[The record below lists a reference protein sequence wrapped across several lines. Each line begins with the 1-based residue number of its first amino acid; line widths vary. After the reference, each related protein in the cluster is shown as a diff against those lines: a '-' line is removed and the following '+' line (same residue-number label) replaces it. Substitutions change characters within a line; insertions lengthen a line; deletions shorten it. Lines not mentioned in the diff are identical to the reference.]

1 MKFVG
6 YMRVSTARQGQSG
19 LGLQAQEDA
28 IQQHVLGRG
37 GSLVQTFKEVES
49 GRDNSRPQLAKA
61 LELAGL
67 TGSTLVIAK
76 LDRLSRNAAFLLA
89 LQDSGVRFVATD
101 MPDANE
107 LTVGIMALVAQ
118 QERQAISQRTREAL
132 RAARARGTKLGNPNG
147 AAALR
152 RAAKGNDAALR
163 VTQENARARA
173 EALRNTIE
181 ELQGLGKASLG
192 GIAAELNARG
202 ILTAR
207 NAIWHRSSVSNLL
220 ARLGLSSGSQSQ

>member
-6 YMRVSTARQGQSG
+6 YLRVSTARQGQSG
-19 LGLQAQEDA
+19 LGLQAQETA
-28 IQQHVLGRG
+28 IQQHVAGRG
-37 GSLVQTFKEVES
+37 GKLVQTFKEVES
-49 GRDNSRPQLAKA
+49 GRDNSRPKLAMA
-61 LELAGL
+61 LELARL

-89 LQDSGVRFVATD
+89 LQESGVRFVATD

-132 RAARARGTKLGNPNG
+132 QAARARGTKLGNPNG

-152 RAAKGNDAALR
+152 RAAKGNEAALKA
-163 VTQENARARA
+163 TQENATARA
-173 EALRNTIE
+173 ESLRNTVE
-181 ELQGLGKASLG
+181 ELQRSGKCSLG
-192 GIAAELNARG
+192 EIAAELNMRG

-207 NAIWHRSSVSNLL
+207 NATWHRSSVANLL
-220 ARLGLSSGSQSQ
+220 RRLQVA

>member
-1 MKFVG
+1 MKWVG
-6 YMRVSTARQGQSG
+6 YVRVSTARQGRSG
-19 LGLQAQEDA
+19 LGLEAQQNA
-28 IQQHVLGRG
+28 IQQHVAGRG
-37 GSLVQTFKEVES
+37 GSLIQTFKEVES
-49 GRDNSRPQLAKA
+49 GRDNARPQLARA

-67 TGSTLVIAK
+67 TGATLVIAK

-89 LQDSGVRFVATD
+89 LQESGVRFVATD

-132 RAARARGTKLGNPNG
+132 QAARARGTKLGNPNG

-152 RAAKGNDAALR
+152 RAAKGNEAALR
-163 VTQENARARA
+163 ATQEIAGARA
-173 EALRNTIE
+173 EALRSTVS
-181 ELQGLGKASLG
+181 ELQREGKESLG
-192 GIAAELNARG
+192 EIAAELNARG

-207 NAIWHRSSVSNLL
+207 SATWHRSSVANLL
-220 ARLGLSSGSQSQ
+220 KRLG

>member
-6 YMRVSTARQGQSG
+6 YVRVSTARQGHSG
-19 LGLQAQEDA
+19 LGLLAQESA
-28 IQQHVLGRG
+28 IQQHVVGRG

-49 GRDNSRPQLAKA
+49 GRDNARPQLAKA
-61 LELAGL
+61 LELARL
-67 TGSTLVIAK
+67 TGAILVIAK

-89 LQDSGVRFVATD
+89 LQESGVRFVATD

-132 RAARARGTKLGNPNG
+132 HAAKVRGTKLGNPNG

-152 RAAKGNDAALR
+152 RAGKGNEAALKA
-163 VTQENARARA
+163 TQEIAGARA
-173 EALRNTIE
+173 EALRNTLE
-181 ELQGLGKASLG
+181 ELRGAGMESLG
-192 GIAAELNARG
+192 QIASELNARG

-207 NAIWHRSSVSNLL
+207 HAKWHRSSVANLL
-220 ARLGLSSGSQSQ
+220 RRLGAPS

>member
-6 YMRVSTARQGQSG
+6 YVRVSTARQGQSG
-19 LGLQAQEDA
+19 LGLLAQERA
-28 IQQHVLGRG
+28 IQQHVVGRG

-49 GRDNSRPQLAKA
+49 GRDNARPQLGRALLDGDGKA
-61 LELAGL
+61 NGRHLGYRQ
-67 TGSTLVIAK
+67 
-76 LDRLSRNAAFLLA
+76 RLSRNAAFLLA
-89 LQDSGVRFVATD
+89 LQGSGVRFVATD

-132 RAARARGTKLGNPNG
+132 QAARDRGTKLGNPNG

-152 RAAKGNDAALR
+152 RAAKGNGAA
-163 VTQENARARA
+163 VKATQELANARA
-173 EALRNTIE
+173 ETLRNTVE
-181 ELQGLGKASLG
+181 ELQGAGKGSLG
-192 GIAAELNARG
+192 EIAAELNARG

-207 NAIWHRSSVSNLL
+207 NASWHRSSVANLL
-220 ARLGLSSGSQSQ
+220 KRLQVA

>member
-6 YMRVSTARQGQSG
+6 YVRVSTARQGQSG
-19 LGLQAQEDA
+19 LGLLAQESA
-28 IQQHVLGRG
+28 IQQHVVGRG
-37 GSLVQTFKEVES
+37 GSLIQTFKEVES
-49 GRDNSRPQLAKA
+49 GRDNARPRLAKA
-61 LELAGL
+61 LELARL
-67 TGSTLVIAK
+67 TGATLVIAK

-89 LQDSGVRFVATD
+89 LQESGVRFVATD

-132 RAARARGTKLGNPNG
+132 QAARARGTKLGNPNG

-152 RAAKGNDAALR
+152 RAAKGNEAAL
-163 VTQENARARA
+163 NATKEIANARA
-173 EALRNTIE
+173 EALRSTVD
-181 ELQGLGKASLG
+181 ELRADGKGSLG
-192 GIAAELNARG
+192 EMAAELNARG

-207 NAIWHRSSVSNLL
+207 DATWHRSSVSNLL
-220 ARLGLSSGSQSQ
+220 KRLRLA